1 MICRTCYPQMNPCQ
15 VDATAETNGGH
26 SNCATGAA
34 GLQLPSRSNC
44 ATGQCCSNWEIR
56 FFTITSFFNN
66 WPNTPSTNP
75 KVSAHQLILPSPPI
89 LVSNNIEFWLPIGL
103 TITMEGHGGGDTWA
117 SMRDEYQ
124 PQTNPHPLIT
134 VFTVQCRTLSF
145 SVQSGWWRDIQL
157 PSRRQ
162 SFQVISITTTKLLP
176 SQPHR
181 RGGHSTGTQG
191 DGGHTYSNPHQL
203 GHWAAMYLVIQMDCK
218 AIAIFQE
225 GRPYDWLKVVG
236 AVPSQAPH
244 PLGHWAAM
252 VPLTAVVLVQSVP
265 CESAPPA
272 PHPLRNGTKAAN
284 SFPMTSAL
292 RVILIGNQPPVAAIQ
307 AGLANT
313 PETWTRQQHR
323 CAPRRPPGY
332 ATTSRH
338 SEAVDGEDGPALF
351 NIPENERWPASVV
364 MQLCWFESFAG
375 TPQCPLEKAAAQ
387 KGQTTN
393 SLTTFITTTLRRVL
407 LSPELDSYGRQSS
420 LKNAGG
426 KTPYA
431 LVKDALDAQSTGW
444 LETNLSVKWREDGEL
459 VEKVEQAIIKRLK
472 SDKNTLATIIK
483 TGLANPSG
491 VPRLRQLISEDITYA
506 ARARLAYLR
515 LVIHLNQLEHERVK
529 GTRNPAP
536 PHFWTAVEEDL
547 ARRVGKRAIYK
558 YAFGSLIIVKDRALW
573 GNNATLAKDITAD
586 RAALPTNEEIT
597 AKIAQLNGRANEG
610 EANDKSDGGDDPMV

>member
-1 MICRTCYPQMNPCQ
+1 MNPCQ

-26 SNCATGAA
+26 SNCATGAGRTPIA
-34 GLQLPSRSNC
+34 VPRRSRSNC

-75 KVSAHQLILPSPPI
+75 K
-89 LVSNNIEFWLPIGL
+89 
-103 TITMEGHGGGDTWA
+103 ITMEGHGGGDTWA

-124 PQTNPHPLIT
+124 PQTNPHPSDHSIHG
-134 VFTVQCRTLSF
+134 SM
-145 SVQSGWWRDIQL
+145 SNSS
-157 PSRRQ
+157 PSQFNPGGGGTYNYHHGRQ
-162 SFQVISITTTKLLP
+162 SFPGDLHNPPPNYYHPNPTGIGHTIGSQADDNLLGG
-176 SQPHR
+176 
-181 RGGHSTGTQG
+181 GGHSTGTQG
-191 DGGHTYSNPHQL
+191 DGGHTYSSKLLDLDILLQPKLTFYIPILQTPHQL

-225 GRPYDWLKVVG
+225 GEAIRLDLKVVG

-338 SEAVDGEDGPALF
+338 SEAV
-351 NIPENERWPASVV
+351 
-364 MQLCWFESFAG
+364 
-375 TPQCPLEKAAAQ
+375 
-387 KGQTTN
+387 
-393 SLTTFITTTLRRVL
+393 
-407 LSPELDSYGRQSS
+407 
-420 LKNAGG
+420 
-426 KTPYA
+426 
-431 LVKDALDAQSTGW
+431 
-444 LETNLSVKWREDGEL
+444 
-459 VEKVEQAIIKRLK
+459 
-472 SDKNTLATIIK
+472 
-483 TGLANPSG
+483 
-491 VPRLRQLISEDITYA
+491 
-506 ARARLAYLR
+506 
-515 LVIHLNQLEHERVK
+515 
-529 GTRNPAP
+529 
-536 PHFWTAVEEDL
+536 
-547 ARRVGKRAIYK
+547 
-558 YAFGSLIIVKDRALW
+558 
-573 GNNATLAKDITAD
+573 
-586 RAALPTNEEIT
+586 
-597 AKIAQLNGRANEG
+597 
-610 EANDKSDGGDDPMV
+610 

>member
-1 MICRTCYPQMNPCQ
+1 MNPCQ

-26 SNCATGAA
+26 SNCATGAGRTPIA
-34 GLQLPSRSNC
+34 VPRRSRSNC
-44 ATGQCCSNWEIR
+44 ATGQCCSNSEIR

-75 KVSAHQLILPSPPI
+75 K
-89 LVSNNIEFWLPIGL
+89 
-103 TITMEGHGGGDTWA
+103 ITMEGHGGGDTWA

-124 PQTNPHPLIT
+124 PQTNPHPSDHSIHGSMLN
-134 VFTVQCRTLSF
+134 S
-145 SVQSGWWRDIQL
+145 S
-157 PSRRQ
+157 PSQFNPGGGGTYNYHHGRQ
-162 SFQVISITTTKLLP
+162 SFPGDLHNPPPNYYHPNPTGIGHTIGSQANDNLLGG
-176 SQPHR
+176 
-181 RGGHSTGTQG
+181 GGHSTGTQG
-191 DGGHTYSNPHQL
+191 DGGHTYSNPT
-203 GHWAAMYLVIQMDCK
+203 
-218 AIAIFQE
+218 
-225 GRPYDWLKVVG
+225 PVG
-236 AVPSQAPH
+236 
-244 PLGHWAAM
+244 PLGRNVSGHTNGLQGDSHPPGGGGHTTGSQGCGSRTFASTTP
-252 VPLTAVVLVQSVP
+252 VGPLG
-265 CESAPPA
+265 
-272 PHPLRNGTKAAN
+272 RNGSIDSGGVGPIRSLRIGTAGASPSSGGYPSRASQHSRDLDTPTALLRTETATWICDNFK
-284 SFPMTSAL
+284 AL
-292 RVILIGNQPPVAAIQ
+292 RGCVGKPKEMVKMAQP
-307 AGLANT
+307 
-313 PETWTRQQHR
+313 
-323 CAPRRPPGY
+323 
-332 ATTSRH
+332 
-338 SEAVDGEDGPALF
+338 LF

-472 SDKNTLATIIK
+472 SVKNTLATIIK

-491 VPRLRQLISEDITYA
+491 VPRLRQLISEVYGQMNSRYTDIDPKTIADDKDITYA

-610 EANDKSDGGDDPMV
+610 EAANDKSDGGDDPMV